1 MLTLAP
7 GVTLWDSG
15 EFLAAIH
22 ALGIPHPP
30 GTPLY
35 VLLGNVWS
43 LLFADLFGFARAIN
57 LLSAVCT
64 ALGCGILANLF
75 AKWTGDDFGATAA
88 GIVAGLMSTV
98 WMSATETEVYG
109 VALLFGCLILWAGDR
124 AGERSDMRWS
134 LLTAYLAGLAWSLH
148 LTALLVLPS
157 AILLVFTTHDGYFAV
172 PVGRRHVDGRRETH
186 SFAKLMRASIIVA
199 VLGIAGTV
207 GVFIAMLSLARGFKA
222 TLVASGSNDNAIVMR
237 AGATSEMMSGIPL
250 EHIKIMQDAPG
261 VARGDAGPL
270 VTSEVVVV
278 APFPLRSTGTDAN
291 VQVRGVSANV
301 LTIRKNT
308 KVAQG
313 RMFEPGLSELVV
325 GKNANTTYSGLTVGN
340 TVDFGG
346 GHWRV
351 VGVFDAGGSAFDSE
365 VWCDARVL
373 DDVYKRPSNVFQSVT
388 VHLTSPDA
396 LQQFKDSV
404 TADPRLNVDVSRE
417 IDYYSKQSTRMTQL
431 ITILGGLVASV
442 MAIGA
447 IFGALNTMYS
457 AVAERGREIATM
469 RALGFG
475 GAAVVFSFLI
485 EALLIS
491 FIGGA
496 IGAVAVLPLNGLTTG
511 AMNWQTFSHL
521 AFAFKITP
529 GLLLAGIIFALL
541 MGLFGGLPPAMRAAW
556 RPVAVALREL

>member
-1 MLTLAP
+1 M
-7 GVTLWDSG
+7 
-15 EFLAAIH
+15 AIPV
-22 ALGIPHPP
+22 I
-30 GTPLY
+30 Y
-35 VLLGNVWS
+35 NFRSVK
-43 LLFADLFGFARAIN
+43 ARWT
-57 LLSAVCT
+57 SA
-64 ALGCGILANLF
+64 
-75 AKWTGDDFGATAA
+75 
-88 GIVAGLMSTV
+88 
-98 WMSATETEVYG
+98 
-109 VALLFGCLILWAGDR
+109 
-124 AGERSDMRWS
+124 
-134 LLTAYLAGLAWSLH
+134 
-148 LTALLVLPS
+148 
-157 AILLVFTTHDGYFAV
+157 
-172 PVGRRHVDGRRETH
+172 
-186 SFAKLMRASIIVA
+186 IVA

-207 GVFIAMLSLARGFKA
+207 GVFIAMLSLARGFRA
-222 TLVASGSNDNAIVMR
+222 TLVASGSNENAIIMR
-237 AGATSEMMSGIPL
+237 AGATSEMMSGVAL
-250 EHIKIMQDAPG
+250 EQIKIMQDAPG
-261 VARGDAGPL
+261 VARDSDGPL

-291 VQVRGVSANV
+291 VQVRGVSSNV
-301 LTIRKNT
+301 LTIRTNT
-308 KVAQG
+308 KIVQG
-313 RMFEPGLSELVV
+313 RMFRPGLSELVV

-346 GHWRV
+346 GHWQI

-373 DDVYKRPSNVFQSVT
+373 DDVYKRPTNVFQSVT
-388 VHLTSPDA
+388 VHLTSPDS
-396 LQQFKDSV
+396 LQQFKDAV
-404 TADPRLNVDVSRE
+404 TSDPRLNVDVSRE
-417 IDYYSKQSTRMTQL
+417 IDYYAKQSTRMTQL

-447 IFGALNTMYS
+447 VFGALNTMYS

-496 IGAVAVLPLNGLTTG
+496 IGAVCVLPLNGLTTG
-511 AMNWQTFSHL
+511 TMNWQTFSHL

-541 MGLFGGLPPAMRAAW
+541 MGLLGGLPPAMRAAW